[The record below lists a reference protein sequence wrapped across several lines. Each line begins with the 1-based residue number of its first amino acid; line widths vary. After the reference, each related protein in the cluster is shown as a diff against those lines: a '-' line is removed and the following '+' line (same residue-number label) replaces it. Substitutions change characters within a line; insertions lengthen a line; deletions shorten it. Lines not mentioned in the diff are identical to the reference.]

1 MNPDRPTFSC
11 IMPTYNRCDVVEE
24 ALRRLVAC
32 DFPDDRYEIV
42 VADNSDDGLPDMVE
56 RMARTSKVPIRLLYS
71 DERFVSRKRNVAV
84 REATGDYVVLMNS
97 DLWVREDFLAEHE
110 RAHRLHPGPVAI
122 TGHVE
127 QSPEMP
133 RDPFVDWYTPFSYNE
148 LVDRVGEPLEWW
160 FFWSMNLSVPRSE
173 MVERNLMFHE
183 DWGII
188 SGHEDVELGY
198 RWTKAGNPL
207 IYHPGAWGDHYHPH
221 SLASACELQET
232 LGRGM
237 RDVEVL
243 CPDPGLLERYGI
255 FSLHN
260 RPAVAARGLGRQALF
275 NRVTAPPLMRW
286 LNEHPKDS
294 RLRRWTYW
302 KVLLHYTN
310 RGYREAPPRH
320 PVPLVTGPPLREAAA
335 S

>member
-1 MNPDRPTFSC
+1 VNEDRPTFSC

-32 DFPDDRYEIV
+32 DYPDDRYEII
-42 VADNSDDGLPDMVE
+42 VADNSSDGLPEMVE
-56 RMARTSKVPIRLLYS
+56 RMARTSKVPIRLMYS
-71 DERFVSRKRNVAV
+71 DERFVSTKRNEAV
-84 REATGDYVVLMNS
+84 RAATGDYLVLMNS
-97 DLWVREDFLAEHE
+97 DLWVREDFLAEHA
-110 RAHRLHPGPVAI
+110 RAHAKYPGPVAI
-122 TGHVE
+122 LGHVE

-133 RDPFVDWYTPFSYNE
+133 RDPFIDWYTPFSYNE
-148 LVDRVGEPLEWW
+148 LADREGEPLEWW
-160 FFWSMNLSVPRSE
+160 YFWTMNLSVPRSE
-173 MVERNLMFHE
+173 MIERNLMFHQ

-207 IYHPGAWGDHYHPH
+207 IYHREAWGDHYHPH
-221 SLASACELQET
+221 TLETACGLQET

-255 FSLHN
+255 FSFHN
-260 RPAVAARGLGRQALF
+260 RPKTVARGIARQALF
-275 NRVTAPPLMRW
+275 NRVTAPPLQRW
-286 LNEHPKDS
+286 LTNHPADS

-302 KVLLHYTN
+302 KVLLYYTN

-320 PVPLVTGPPLREAAA
+320 PVPLVTGPPLREHAP